1 MKKRLFLVLIAF
13 LSLLACGK
21 KEIPSETA
29 KSDEKI
35 VVEYW
40 FGLGGKL
47 GDNMQEIIKQFNAS
61 QSKYEITP
69 VVQASYD
76 ETFQKLQA
84 AMAAKKQP
92 AVVLLNG
99 QLASTLADK
108 KLTENLNDLIEKDTD
123 FNLNDIV
130 GAFREQVTLNGN
142 IYGLPAYG
150 TTQILYYN
158 KEVLKNNGFT
168 EDDMKT
174 WQGLEKIAKKVT
186 KVENGQTVFYGWAPM
201 WGRYNLADAALS
213 NGGQYL
219 SQDGKTVTI
228 NSPEWVTVWEQFR
241 KWIFDEKI
249 MKINSG
255 GQGWEYWYKTIDD
268 VMQDRALG
276 YTGSAGDQGDL
287 DFNKLAATVQP
298 GWGNNPARP
307 EAGAQVLLIP
317 KGVSK
322 EHQEAAFAFMK
333 YFTSSEVTAKWSI
346 NSGYIAVR
354 QSAKDIAEYK
364 EFADKNPQILVP
376 LVQANT
382 GSPSFFDPTN
392 GKILDALK
400 IAADKVQIENI
411 SAKEALDEAAKVAQ
425 SALDEVLK
433 K

>member
-1 MKKRLFLVLIAF
+1 MKKVLLLILIAL
-13 LSLLACGK
+13 LSLMACGK
-21 KEIPSETA
+21 KES
-29 KSDEKI
+29 KVKEKI

-40 FGLGGKL
+40 FGLGGNL
-47 GDNMQEIIKQFNAS
+47 GKNMQELVNEFNAS
-61 QSKYEITP
+61 QSMYEIKA
-69 VVQASYD
+69 VAQASYD

-84 AMAAKKQP
+84 SMAAKKQP
-92 AVVLLNG
+92 ALVLLNG

-108 KLTENLNDLIEKDTD
+108 NLTENLNSLVENDKD
-123 FNLNDIV
+123 FNLDDIV
-130 GAFREQVTLNGN
+130 GAFREQVTLKGN

-168 EDDMKT
+168 EEDLKT
-174 WQGLEKIAKKVT
+174 WDGLGKVAKAVSK
-186 KVENGQTVFYGWAPM
+186 KENGKTLFYGWAPM

-219 SQDGKTVTI
+219 SADGTKVAI
-228 NSPEWVTVWEQFR
+228 NSDEWVEVWEQFR
-241 KWIFDEKI
+241 KWIFDEEI

-307 EAGAQVLLIP
+307 EAGAQVMLIP

-322 EHQEAAFAFMK
+322 DQQEAAFAFMK
-333 YFTSSEVTAKWSI
+333 FFTSPNVTAKWSI

-354 QSAKDIAEYK
+354 QSAKETPEYK
-364 EFADKNPQILVP
+364 EFAEKNPQILVP
-376 LVQANT
+376 LTQANT

-392 GKILDALK
+392 GKILDALR

-411 SAKEALDEAAKVAQ
+411 PAKKALDEAAEIAQ
-425 SALDEVLK
+425 RALDEVLNK
-433 K
+433 